1 MQIAR
6 DLLTVTDFIPAL
18 EHESAATRSLM
29 PEDLGLAS
37 LFSHDGAADWAYR
50 RTAGEFT
57 PIPGQIVSV
66 RKTGHGVRPVAEL
79 SVRDRV
85 LFRALTRRWL
95 GRLEVAD
102 RSPESYEAFRRCPL
116 EASVPGNYV
125 VSADVAACY
134 LYIDHGLLAR
144 EILART
150 GDSDGVDALTSLLA
164 GITGRSYGIPQQ
176 SEPSDLIAE
185 AYLSIVERRLLRHGL
200 TMWRYNDDFRIS
212 VDTWSDALNAVDT
225 LERECREV
233 GLVLNDSKTFISKH
247 ATYEVN
253 LDRRS
258 DVLQE
263 ISEEVELDLTQFLIS
278 PYNVEMIEPE
288 ANDVSVGAAGK
299 VIAEWSSLIDRRDE
313 GLSPE
318 EHEKQAILSDLVRW
332 ALPVL
337 SSQSSDDSVLDACG
351 KILRFEQTLTPY
363 VARYLGAGKAEP
375 ELTVHWFEG
384 YLGGNPYLTP
394 WQAWWIAPALRAH
407 RGSYAVGSMQR
418 AWLQSVWKDP
428 ASPEPVRA
436 GLALTMSQK
445 GLLDAD
451 GLVKHYDAMTETGR
465 PYLARALGAIA
476 PTSHTGALTLRL
488 EDDWVKWAFDY
499 GAM

>member
-1 MQIAR
+1 MRIAR
-6 DLLTVTDFIPAL
+6 DLLTVDDFVPAL
-18 EHESAATRSLM
+18 EDEAAATRSLM

-57 PIPGQIVSV
+57 PIPEQLVSV
-66 RKTGHGVRPVAEL
+66 RKAGHGVRPVAEL

-85 LFRALTRRWL
+85 LYRVLTRRWL
-95 GRLEVAD
+95 DRLEVPD
-102 RSPESYEAFRRCPL
+102 RSSAAYEAFRRAPIN
-116 EASVPGNYV
+116 SGTHGNYV
-125 VSADVAACY
+125 VSSDITACY
-134 LYIDHGLLAR
+134 AYIDHGLLGR

-176 SEPSDLIAE
+176 SGPSDLLAE
-185 AYLSIVERRLLRHGL
+185 AYLSVVERRLLRHGL
-200 TMWRYNDDFRIS
+200 RLWRYNDDFRVS

-225 LERECREV
+225 LERECRAV
-233 GLVLNDSKTFISKH
+233 GLVLNESKTFISKR

-263 ISEEVELDLTQFLIS
+263 ISDEVELDLTQVSIS
-278 PYNVEMIEPE
+278 RYDVELIEPE
-288 ANDVSVGAAGK
+288 ADDVTVGAATK
-299 VIAEWSSLIDRRDE
+299 AIVEWSSLIDKGDD
-313 GLSPE
+313 LTPE
-318 EHEKQAILSDLVRW
+318 EREKQAILSDLVRW

-337 SSQSSDDSVLDACG
+337 SSQSADDSVLEACG

-375 ELTVHWFEG
+375 KPTVAWFEG

-407 RGSYAVGSMQR
+407 GGSFAADSVQR
-418 AWLQSVWKDP
+418 AWLHTVWNDP

-436 GLALTMSQK
+436 GLALTMSQRK
-445 GLLDAD
+445 LIDAD
-451 GLVKHYDAMTETGR
+451 GLVKQFDAMTETGR
-465 PYLARALGAIA
+465 PYIARALGGIA
-476 PTSHTGALTLRL
+476 PTRHTGALTLRL
-488 EDDWVKWAFDY
+488 EDDWIKWAFDY
-499 GAM
+499 GAA

>member
-1 MQIAR
+1 MRIAR
-6 DLLTVTDFIPAL
+6 DLLTVADFVPAL
-18 EHESAATRSLM
+18 QDEAAATRSLI

-37 LFSHDGAADWAYR
+37 LFSHEGADDWAYR

-66 RKTGHGVRPVAEL
+66 RKAGHGVRPVAEL

-85 LFRALTRRWL
+85 LYRALTRRWL
-95 GRLEVAD
+95 DRLEVAD
-102 RSPESYEAFRRCPL
+102 RSPEAYEAFRRSPV
-116 EASVPGNYV
+116 ETDVPGKYV
-125 VSADVAACY
+125 VSSDVTACY

-150 GDSDGVDALTSLLA
+150 GDSDGIDALTGLLA

-176 SEPSDLIAE
+176 SEPSDLLAE

-200 TMWRYNDDFRIS
+200 TLWRYNDDFRIS
-212 VDTWSDALNAVDT
+212 VDTWSEALNAVDT
-225 LERECREV
+225 LERECRAV
-233 GLVLNDSKTFISKH
+233 GLVLNESKTFVSKH

-258 DVLQE
+258 DLLRE

-288 ANDVSVGAAGK
+288 ANDVTVGAAEK
-299 VIAEWSSLIDRRDE
+299 AIAEWVSLIDKRDD
-313 GLSPE
+313 LTSE
-318 EHEKQAILSDLVRW
+318 EHEKQVILSDLVRW

-337 SSQSSDDSVLDACG
+337 SGQSADDSVLEACG

-375 ELTVHWFEG
+375 KTTVDWFEN

-407 RGSYAVGSMQR
+407 RGSYRDGSVQR
-418 AWLQSVWKDP
+418 AWLQTVWNDP

-436 GLALTMSQK
+436 GLALTMSQR
-445 GLLDAD
+445 GLLDAER
-451 GLVKHYDAMTETGR
+451 LVQQFDAMTETGR
-465 PYLARALGAIA
+465 PYIARALGAIA
-476 PTSHTGALTLRL
+476 PINHAGAMTLRL